1 MPKPQDRVQ
10 LQKYETAASGG
21 DAADEAAAE
30 GFITPLDADEDAP
43 DVAGVYFQ
51 ESPGVRDK
59 VVTVYRE
66 GGTMY
71 FEDSPSNSGVNRK
84 SLDQLASGGLPLP
97 PATAI
102 GQMIISVDGATLSVQ
117 DIAVSDLGEIAV
129 DDNGII
135 GVVG

>member
-1 MPKPQDRVQ
+1 MPKPPDRVQ

-30 GFITPLDADEDAP
+30 GFNTPLDADEDAP
-43 DVAGVYFQ
+43 DVAGIYYQ
-51 ESPGVRDK
+51 ESPAVRDK
-59 VVTVYRE
+59 TVTTYRE
-66 GGTMY
+66 GGQLY
-71 FEDSPSNSGVNRK
+71 LEDALNSGINRK
-84 SLDQLASGGLPLP
+84 SLAQLSSGALP

-102 GQMIISVDGATLSVQ
+102 GQMVISTDGALLTVQ
-117 DIAVSDLGEIAV
+117 AIAVSDLGEIAV